1 MMIIKAGTET
11 INLNDIRVS
20 GDFVVLTFSQVLTEN
35 QFKALRTEPWKLY
48 TLYTAQDGIETETLV
63 SEYTGF
69 SEPLEFN
76 LTLKRGVSLQD
87 EVMQQQG
94 ALKEMAQSLPDEAA
108 VQYKEYFDE

>member
-35 QFKALRTEPWKLY
+35 QFKAFGRTWKL

-76 LTLKRGVSLQD
+76 LTLKRGYRWTKLCSNKGL
-87 EVMQQQG
+87 
-94 ALKEMAQSLPDEAA
+94 
-108 VQYKEYFDE
+108 